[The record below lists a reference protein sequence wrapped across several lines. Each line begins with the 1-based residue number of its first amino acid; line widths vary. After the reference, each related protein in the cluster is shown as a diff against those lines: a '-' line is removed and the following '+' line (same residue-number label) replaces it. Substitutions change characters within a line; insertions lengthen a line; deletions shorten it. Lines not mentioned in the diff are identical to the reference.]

1 MEKYGDLLKLSVC
14 YLMFTILYPLNM
26 NKIFHKKLICTQR
39 MENAKKKKRQL
50 ILSLKCNFLSTI
62 LKIHIFS

>member
-39 MENAKKKKRQL
+39 MENAKKKKKTTYS
-50 ILSLKCNFLSTI
+50 IS
-62 LKIHIFS
+62 